1 MDNLDFLLESQLSCR
16 GHGEYLDTPPFA
28 LPGDSAK
35 YPRDRVVDMKHV
47 RLDFSLDLD
56 AKRIE
61 GRVAHTF
68 APLNEGVMSID
79 LDAVELDVSDVRIS
93 DGDALQYSLSDGRLH
108 IEFPEPL
115 APGADVTIAVDFA
128 GSPRRGLYFISPSD
142 EYPDKR
148 KEAWTQGEDED
159 TRHWFPCY

>member
-56 AKRIE
+56 AKRVE

-68 APLNEGVMSID
+68 APLNEGVTAID
-79 LDAVELDVSDVRIS
+79 LDAVDLEISDVRIS
-93 DGDALQYSLSDGRLH
+93 DGEALKYSLNDGRLR
-108 IEFPEPL
+108 IEFDNALPV
-115 APGADVTIAVDFA
+115 GADVSVAVDFA
-128 GSPRRGLYFISPSD
+128 GSP
-142 EYPDKR
+142 
-148 KEAWTQGEDED
+148 
-159 TRHWFPCY
+159 

>member
-35 YPRDRVVDMKHV
+35 YPRARLVDMKHV

-56 AKRIE
+56 SKRID

-68 APLNEGVMSID
+68 APLNDGVSSID
-79 LDAVELDVSDVRIS
+79 LDAVDLDVTDVRIS
-93 DGDALQYSLSDGRLH
+93 DGDALKYSLSDGRLH
-108 IEFPEPL
+108 IEFPSTLP
-115 APGADVTIAVDFA
+115 AGADVTI
-128 GSPRRGLYFISPSD
+128 
-142 EYPDKR
+142 
-148 KEAWTQGEDED
+148 
-159 TRHWFPCY
+159 